1 MNDHILADNV
11 GFDDPGLVVL
21 GRDHVDVILEY
32 LGLQLVLG
40 LRLQR

>member
-21 GRDHVDVILEY
+21 GRDHVDVILED